1 MVIARTK
8 YCRILFGIIIFF
20 LVFDGVRSNILFNEF
35 FSPLKE
41 LVIVLLFIEVIHK
54 QKQNIKLTK
63 ILGVPMK
70 FFFIYHC
77 IVSFISLIFSELH
90 LIPNAIL
97 TFYKFSL
104 IFFLSISFYF
114 YEKITYQPI
123 EKLYK
128 LIISF
133 TIIYSILNIISVFIP
148 LPIWKDNN
156 MWFGRFSIGYPTADT
171 ITLCFS
177 LILLLYNKLQIT
189 KKRRILY
196 ISLITF
202 NIIMQV
208 TGTALLLLPSIIC
221 IYIAIIL
228 KEKFLKSIIT
238 IFACIILLAFII
250 PLIGSKFE
258 STLGT
263 QYENAKIVFKAKMQN
278 FIEGEETNNLDSK
291 SARINQY
298 KNAQRFIKNSIF
310 HNIMGAGITHF
321 TMDANKLS
329 KGHEFFHI
337 ENMFY
342 VIRICYGIIGFILYI
357 IFFLNIFLKI
367 IKNKTSSKEKAFLL
381 SALAIIL
388 VPNLSL
394 VALYLIQIYGVM
406 AFIIAY
412 IAKNQII
419 TIPPTTNKI
428 EV

>member
-1 MVIARTK
+1 
-8 YCRILFGIIIFF
+8 
-20 LVFDGVRSNILFNEF
+20 
-35 FSPLKE
+35 
-41 LVIVLLFIEVIHK
+41 
-54 QKQNIKLTK
+54 
-63 ILGVPMK
+63 
-70 FFFIYHC
+70 
-77 IVSFISLIFSELH
+77 
-90 LIPNAIL
+90 
-97 TFYKFSL
+97 
-104 IFFLSISFYF
+104 
-114 YEKITYQPI
+114 
-123 EKLYK
+123 
-128 LIISF
+128 
-133 TIIYSILNIISVFIP
+133 
-148 LPIWKDNN
+148 
-156 MWFGRFSIGYPTADT
+156 
-171 ITLCFS
+171 
-177 LILLLYNKLQIT
+177 
-189 KKRRILY
+189 
-196 ISLITF
+196 
-202 NIIMQV
+202 MQV

-263 QYENAKIVFKAKMQN
+263 QYENAKIVFNAKMQN

>member
-1 MVIARTK
+1 MVITRTK
-8 YCRILFGIIIFF
+8 YCRILFSIIIFF

-35 FSPLKE
+35 VSPLKE
-41 LVIVLLFIEVIHK
+41 LVIILLFIEVIHK
-54 QKQNIKLTK
+54 QKQNIKLTN

-77 IVSFISLIFSELH
+77 IVSFISLIFCDLH

-104 IFFLSISFYF
+104 IFILSISFYF
-114 YEKITYQPI
+114 YERITYQPI

-133 TIIYSILNIISVFIP
+133 TIVYSILNIISVFIP

-177 LILLLYNKLQIT
+177 LILLLYNKLQLT
-189 KKRRILY
+189 KLRKILY
-196 ISLITF
+196 ILLIIF
-202 NIIMQV
+202 NIVMQV
-208 TGTALLLLPSIIC
+208 TGTALLLLPVILC
-221 IYIAIIL
+221 LYIAIIL
-228 KEKFLKSIIT
+228 KKKFLKSIIT
-238 IFACIILLAFII
+238 IFVCIISMAFII

-258 STLGT
+258 STLGA
-263 QYENAKIVFKAKMQN
+263 QYENAKIVFNAKIQN
-278 FIEGEETNNLDSK
+278 FIEGEETDNLDSK

-298 KNAQRFIKNSIF
+298 KNAQRFINNSIF

-321 TMDANKLS
+321 TMDAKKLS
-329 KGHEFFHI
+329 KGHKFFHI

-342 VIRICYGIIGFILYI
+342 LIRICYGIIGFTLYI
-357 IFFLNIFLKI
+357 AFFLNIFFKI
-367 IKNKTSSKEKAFLL
+367 IKAKIHFKEKTFLL

-394 VALYLIQIYGVM
+394 VSLYLIQIYGVM

-412 IAKNQII
+412 IAKNQ
-419 TIPPTTNKI
+419 TILTKKHYKK
-428 EV
+428 